1 MGIASSSESLGASAS
16 GVAAATNLEDD
27 TSNYHGLSPQE
38 IDHLSTLRRL
48 VLQESSNNAATPDQ
62 DFLMIIWQ
70 CSHLLSLNN
79 TPSSLDTISEFEAH
93 LMNTSPTELE
103 LVQKRC
109 QWLTELL
116 PTFTTI
122 RKMNSALE
130 VLFNSDDFV
139 QKVSQMLV
147 HNNQS
152 TTLNFLFSIMSS
164 SDASEESSI
173 SANDM
178 IKLCFEMASLSH
190 YILQNYTN
198 APTIEILEGINTS
211 YENDMVQ
218 SMTNS
223 LLEYAKSSL
232 DNNQHDFGGYQTTT
246 IESSIAS
253 TTSVPDGNVT
263 KRFFSE
269 WQRKTVPDLLSCSI
283 SKFLHVLFFS
293 PEGAQSNN
301 QKPFPIIRSCK
312 EITSQTTTK
321 LKDGEILPMS
331 SHVFGTNTTPHLS
344 PQIFAFASISKH
356 KFGEKW
362 YRIFAGE
369 DDGWT
374 FQSLERAILGYE
386 GPTLLVVQGHSKI
399 DDKNKSV
406 TFGAYTAAKWQNKR
420 DFFGTSDCF
429 LYQLQPI
436 LTVLKPL
443 PKMGTRGGHY
453 MYFHSNTNVSTTNPS
468 RKDDLAVGLG
478 FGGSVRHPR
487 LFIDNHLE
495 EASVS
500 HQDTSFEEGYI
511 GLPPSNDIFCSQS
524 FSSTVHID
532 SLEVYAVGDEE
543 TIRRGFQAQYQH
555 RDIADATLRNA
566 RTVDKAAFLGD
577 MRNGVIETKAFA
589 HRGQVD
595 GRANGHLKGEED
607 GKANGL

>member
-1 MGIASSSESLGASAS
+1 MGVASSSESSAS
-16 GVAAATNLEDD
+16 GGATANTNTNIEDN
-27 TSNYHGLSPQE
+27 TNCYFGFSSQE

-48 VLQESSNNAATPDQ
+48 VLQESSNNTTTGQ

-79 TPSSLDTISEFEAH
+79 TPSSLDSISEFEAH
-93 LMNTSPTELE
+93 LMRSSPSQLE

-116 PTFTTI
+116 PTFTTL
-122 RKMNSALE
+122 RKMNSTLE

-139 QKVSQMLV
+139 QQVSQMLV
-147 HNNQS
+147 HDNQS
-152 TTLNFLFSIMSS
+152 ATLNFLFSILS
-164 SDASEESSI
+164 SEESSI
-173 SANDM
+173 SATDM
-178 IKLCFEMASLSH
+178 INFCFEMASLSH

-211 YENDMVQ
+211 SENDMIQ
-218 SMTNS
+218 SLTNS
-223 LLEYAKSSL
+223 LCEYARSSC
-232 DNNQHDFGGYQTTT
+232 NNQHDFGGYQTTAT
-246 IESSIAS
+246 VSSSATTSSI
-253 TTSVPDGNVT
+253 PEGNVT
-263 KRFFSE
+263 KREFSE
-269 WQRKTVPDLLSCSI
+269 WQRKTVPDLLSCSV

-293 PEGAQSNN
+293 PEGTQSNN
-301 QKPFPIIRSCK
+301 QKPFPSIRSCK

-321 LKDGEILPMS
+321 LKEGEILPIS
-331 SHVFGTNTTPHLS
+331 SHVFGSNNTPHLS

-399 DDKNKSV
+399 DNKNKSV
-406 TFGAYTAAKWQNKR
+406 TFGAYTATKWQNKR
-420 DFFGTSDCF
+420 DFFGSSDCF
-429 LYQLQPI
+429 LYQLQPT

-468 RKDDLAVGLG
+468 RKDLAVGLG

-487 LFIDNHLE
+487 LFIDNQLE

-511 GLPPSNDIFCSQS
+511 GLPPSNDPFCSQS

>member
-1 MGIASSSESLGASAS
+1 MGVASSSGSSAS
-16 GVAAATNLEDD
+16 GGATNNEDD
-27 TSNYHGLSPQE
+27 TSNYYGFSPQE

-48 VLQESSNNAATPDQ
+48 VLQESSNNTTTGQ

-93 LMNTSPTELE
+93 LMNTSPSQLE

-116 PTFTTI
+116 PTFTTL
-122 RKMNSALE
+122 RKMNSTLE
-130 VLFNSDDFV
+130 VLLSSDDFV
-139 QKVSQMLV
+139 QQVSQMLV
-147 HNNQS
+147 HDNQS
-152 TTLNFLFSIMSS
+152 TNLDFLFSIMSS

-173 SANDM
+173 SAEDV
-178 IKLCFEMASLSH
+178 IKLCVEMASLSH
-190 YILQNYTN
+190 YIIQNYTN

-223 LLEYAKSSL
+223 LLEYAKSSC
-232 DNNQHDFGGYQTTT
+232 DNNQHDFGYQTTATASSLSAT
-246 IESSIAS
+246 ISI
-253 TTSVPDGNVT
+253 PEGCVT
-263 KRFFSE
+263 KRVFSE
-269 WQRKTVPDLLSCSI
+269 WQRRNVPDLLSCSV

-293 PEGAQSNN
+293 PEGTQSNN

-312 EITSQTTTK
+312 EITSQTTAK
-321 LKDGEILPMS
+321 LKEGEILPIS
-331 SHVFGTNTTPHLS
+331 SHVFGTITTPHLS

-399 DDKNKSV
+399 DNKNKSV
-406 TFGAYTAAKWQNKR
+406 TFGAYTASKWQNKR

-429 LYQLQPI
+429 LYQLQPT

-443 PKMGTRGGHY
+443 PKMGSRGGHY

-495 EASVS
+495 TASVS

-511 GLPPSNDIFCSQS
+511 GLPPSNDPFCSQS

>member
-1 MGIASSSESLGASAS
+1 MGVTSSTELG
-16 GVAAATNLEDD
+16 AAATNLEDD
-27 TSNYHGLSPQE
+27 THTNYGFSQQE
-38 IDHLSTLRRL
+38 IHLSTLRRL
-48 VLQESSNNAATPDQ
+48 VLQESSNATTNQ
-62 DFLMIIWQ
+62 DFLMVIWQ

-79 TPSSLDTISEFEAH
+79 TPSSLDTISEFETH
-93 LMNTSPTELE
+93 LMNTSPTQLE
-103 LVQKRC
+103 LVQKRQC
-109 QWLTELL
+109 LTELL
-116 PTFTTI
+116 PTFTTL
-122 RKMNSALE
+122 RNMNSALE
-130 VLFNSDDFV
+130 VLLSSEDFV
-139 QKVSQMLV
+139 QQVSQMLV
-147 HNNQS
+147 HDNQS
-152 TTLNFLFSIMSS
+152 TTLDFLFSIMST
-164 SDASEESSI
+164 SDANEESSI
-173 SANDM
+173 SAKDV

-190 YILQNYTN
+190 YTLQNYTN
-198 APTIEILEGINTS
+198 APTIEVLEGINTS

-218 SMTNS
+218 SLTNS
-223 LLEYAKSSL
+223 LLEYAKSSC

-246 IESSIAS
+246 TAS
-253 TTSVPDGNVT
+253 TAAITSITSVPEGNVT
-263 KRFFSE
+263 KREFSE
-269 WQRKTVPDLLSCSI
+269 WHRKTVPDLLSCSI
-283 SKFLHVLFFS
+283 SKFLCVLFFS
-293 PEGAQSNN
+293 PEGTQSNN

-321 LKDGEILPMS
+321 LKEGEILPIS

-399 DDKNKSV
+399 DNKNKSV
-406 TFGAYTAAKWQNKR
+406 TFGAYTASKWQNKR
-420 DFFGTSDCF
+420 DFFGTADCF
-429 LYQLQPI
+429 LYQLQPT

-487 LFIDNHLE
+487 LFMDNHLE
-495 EASVS
+495 TANVS

-511 GLPPSNDIFCSQS
+511 GLPPSNDPFCSQS